1 MNEEYIVA
9 LFSTSLD
16 NNDNKVLS
24 RKKLIYIY
32 HHKLKKQYIYVD
44 RHIDTI
50 QYIYIYIYTHT
61 ILYTTEK

>member
-1 MNEEYIVA
+1 MNIDIIINIQYTD
-9 LFSTSLD
+9 S
-16 NNDNKVLS
+16 
-24 RKKLIYIY
+24 IY

-50 QYIYIYIYTHT
+50 QYVYIYTHT